1 MAAQN
6 LGTPDRD
13 IKGNQS
19 NTAGMTSYEVLFVT
33 GEAGNY
39 VFHVQSGNNM
49 VLTDFEIKK
58 AASQVLE
65 FADGSVPT
73 YAPGTYPTV
82 KISRTLTAD
91 KWATAIYPFEISNED
106 VDEIAV
112 LYDYFEDTDEL
123 YFDYA
128 DNSVANKPF
137 LMRSYG
143 TTDEIVLKDVVVAA
157 AEASNDVKGELSFVG
172 VYKETEV
179 SRGEDVKNFVLKD
192 NTIYRVGANVATI
205 NPYRA
210 YFQVAQPGEEARLS
224 FFIDG
229 QQTTGIEGVKAEKS
243 LNGVIYNLNGQRV
256 EKANKGLYISNGK
269 KVVLK

>member
-1 MAAQN
+1 
-6 LGTPDRD
+6 
-13 IKGNQS
+13 
-19 NTAGMTSYEVLFVT
+19 
-33 GEAGNY
+33 
-39 VFHVQSGNNM
+39 M

-82 KISRTLTAD
+82 KISRTLTEN
-91 KWATAIYPFEISNED
+91 KWATAIYPFEVSGVES
-106 VDEIAV
+106 IAV
-112 LYDYFEDTDEL
+112 LSSYDNANNAVGFSS
-123 YFDYA
+123 A
-128 DNSVANKPF
+128 DNSEANKPF
-137 LMRSYG
+137 LMKSSA
-143 TTDEIVLKDVVVAA
+143 TMNNIELNNVAVAA
-157 AEASNDVKGELSFVG
+157 AVADNDVKDVLSFIG

-179 SRGEDVKNFVLKD
+179 GRGENVKNFVLKD
-192 NTIYRVGANVATI
+192 NTIYRVGDNAATI

-210 YFQVAQPGEEARLS
+210 YFQIDQPGEEARLK
-224 FFIDG
+224 FFING
-229 QQTTGIEGVKAEKS
+229 QQTTDIEGLKAEKS